1 MTIIYQIKGG
11 MEPELAS
18 VGFTVFVSGE
28 LTLAAVPFTPVGLS
42 LSILAVPSNPGGM
55 EPEGRSFGTE
65 GDMGEFLRGNKKSL
79 SYVILFTSVKI
90 FLYNY

>member
-28 LTLAAVPFTPVGLS
+28 LTLAAVPFTPVGLL
-42 LSILAVPSNPGGM
+42 LSILATSSKPEGM

-65 GDMGEFLRGNKKSL
+65 GEMGEVNK
-79 SYVILFTSVKI
+79 
-90 FLYNY
+90 

>member
-18 VGFTVFVSGE
+18 VGFTAFVSGE
-28 LTLAAVPFTPVGLS
+28 LTLAAVPFTPVGLL

-65 GDMGEFLRGNKKSL
+65 GDMGESL

>member
-18 VGFTVFVSGE
+18 VGFTAFVSGK
-28 LTLAAVPFTPVGLS
+28 LTPATVPFTPVGLL
-42 LSILAVPSNPGGM
+42 LSILAAPSNPGGM

-65 GDMGEFLRGNKKSL
+65 GDMEESLRGNKKSL
-79 SYVILFTSVKI
+79 SYVVLFASVKI